1 MGYAP
6 LCPSCE
12 AELGAGFSPTEFL
25 ADGGN
30 EFADAMTA
38 LFPYDNYCAKK
49 LILLWKR
56 ADFPIFAP
64 LFRPFFKA
72 WQRKRGKQSFDF
84 ITFIPRSRSEKR
96 RYGFDHAAHIAK
108 AVAEE
113 ISVPFE
119 EILLR
124 QGHSQKQHYLSKEKR
139 RKNVAGAFSCAKD
152 LHGETVLLVD
162 DIVTSGASAKECA
175 RVLKKAGAQK
185 VFVLSVL
192 H

>member
-1 MGYAP
+1 MGYEA

-12 AELGAGFSPTEFL
+12 EDLKKSFSPTEFL
-25 ADGGN
+25 SDGGN
-30 EFADAMTA
+30 GFADAMTA
-38 LFPYDNYCAKK
+38 LFPYDSYCAKK
-49 LILLWKR
+49 LIHLWKR
-56 ADFPIFAP
+56 EDLPLLSA
-64 LFRPFFKA
+64 LFRPFFRA
-72 WQRKRGKQSFDF
+72 WYHKKGKQGFDF
-84 ITFIPRSRSEKR
+84 VTFIPRSREER
-96 RYGFDHAAHIAK
+96 RKFGFDHAEKIAK
-108 AVAEE
+108 ALSEE

-124 QGHSQKQHYLSKEKR
+124 QGHSKKQHYLSKEKR
-139 RKNVAGAFSCAKD
+139 RENVAGAFACPKA
-152 LHGETVLLVD
+152 LRGETVLLVD